1 MLSSPAI
8 LLSTYNGERFLKA
21 MLDSVASQIGV
32 NLVLYWR
39 DDGSRDAT
47 VKIVRGYYK
56 YIDIREVSGDARLG
70 PCASFLALLRAA
82 APHHA
87 SFHFADQDDVWEPGK
102 VAHSHKFVT
111 QNEVPTLFHCRQQL
125 IDCSDRPLRLS
136 RLSGPSSFQNALCE
150 NIAVGCTIAFNQS
163 AALLVAKENPK
174 HALMH
179 DWWAYLVVSAVG
191 RIKYDRYPWIKYRQH
206 TQNVIGGNRGVIHQ
220 LMWRLQRVATNSGGV
235 GRISEQ
241 LLDLLDIHGD
251 LLTYEQLSQV
261 ERLLAGKTSLAQRL
275 KNCITPPATR
285 QSWIDQLL
293 LRGILLTNRY

>member
-1 MLSSPAI
+1 
-8 LLSTYNGERFLKA
+8 
-21 MLDSVASQIGV
+21 
-32 NLVLYWR
+32 
-39 DDGSRDAT
+39 
-47 VKIVRGYYK
+47 
-56 YIDIREVSGDARLG
+56 
-70 PCASFLALLRAA
+70 
-82 APHHA
+82 
-87 SFHFADQDDVWEPGK
+87 
-102 VAHSHKFVT
+102 
-111 QNEVPTLFHCRQQL
+111 
-125 IDCSDRPLRLS
+125 
-136 RLSGPSSFQNALCE
+136 
-150 NIAVGCTIAFNQS
+150 
-163 AALLVAKENPK
+163 
-174 HALMH
+174 MH